1 LLVVE
6 VVQEVLVEQV
16 EVEALLLV
24 LQILEAAVVVIML
37 MAVQV

>member
-37 MAVQV
+37 TAVQV